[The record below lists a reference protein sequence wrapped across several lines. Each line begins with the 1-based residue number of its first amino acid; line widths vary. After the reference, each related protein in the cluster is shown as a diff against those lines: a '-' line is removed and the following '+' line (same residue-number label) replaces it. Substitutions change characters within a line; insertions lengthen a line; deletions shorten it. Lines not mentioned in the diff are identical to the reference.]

1 MSEILSK
8 VHPELKAKVLR
19 LIGLANTA
27 GYNLIVTQGLR
38 TFAEQD
44 KLFRQRPRVTKAKGG
59 QSNHNYGL
67 AVDLGFV
74 IDGKI
79 TWDEKYYKLI
89 GKWADIV
96 GLEWGGR
103 WKFVD
108 FPHVQLPKVP
118 KWTTLLELHNKG
130 GLPLVWSKF
139 NAQASEIK
147 QEIQPRATQRILEK
161 GLEGNDVILLQVAL
175 VKKGFLKPNEQDG
188 DFGKKTEHA
197 VQQFQLSMGLIADG
211 IVGEDTWE
219 MLAK

>member
-1 MSEILSK
+1 MSDILSK
-8 VHPELKAKVLR
+8 VHPELKNKVLKLIR
-19 LIGLANTA
+19 LAKDD
-27 GYNLIVTQGLR
+27 GYILTPTQGLR

-74 IDGKI
+74 IDGEI

-139 NAQASEIK
+139 NTQSSEIK
-147 QEIQPRATQRILEK
+147 QEIQPRATQRLLK
-161 GLEGNDVILLQVAL
+161 LDTQGNDVILLQVAL
-175 VKKGFLKPNEQDG
+175 IKKGFLKPNEQDG
-188 DFGKKTEHA
+188 NFGQKTEHA
-197 VQQFQLSMGLIADG
+197 VQQFQLSVGLKADG
-211 IVGEDTWE
+211 IVGEYTWE